1 MDSLLKSL
9 LEQVSDLHDIPVGA
23 YNIRNNGKSEGRNST
38 ANIQIVGKTDGKS
51 GIDIIVKENTKKE
64 SVHIPAIITEAGVN
78 DLVYNDFYIGENADI
93 VIIAGC
99 GVHNNGAA
107 ASMHE

>member
-51 GIDIIVKENTKKE
+51 GIDIIIKPGTKKE
-64 SVHIPAIITEAGVN
+64 SVHIPMHALSWQHHQENLSEAR
-78 DLVYNDFYIGENADI
+78 
-93 VIIAGC
+93 
-99 GVHNNGAA
+99 H
-107 ASMHE
+107 M